1 MEARIKEKWKGTNQ
15 TDRVSVTADSKRQKR
30 IEIRLSSE
38 EYEIICQK
46 AFKTR
51 LQIAVYLRECGL
63 NKKLQESIPIVELKK
78 LQEQNRMISGLGNN
92 LNQVVKKMHQEGF
105 VKNAREITELINK
118 LQTIIY

>member
-1 MEARIKEKWKGTNQ
+1 MEASIKEKWKGTNQ
-15 TDRVSVTADSKRQKR
+15 TDQVSVTGDSKRQKR
-30 IEIRLSSE
+30 IEIRLSNE
-38 EYEIICQK
+38 EYETICQK

-63 NKKLQESIPIVELKK
+63 NKKLQETLPIAELKK

-105 VKNAREITELINK
+105 VKNAKEITELINK